1 MIDVDYT
8 QDLSKLRDDIEL
20 SLRALREASFIQKIA
35 FINKEVIVYQG
46 GRHIDIVN
54 HRKGSLGWLRVEDH
68 YVKDGLEPEESD

>member
-54 HRKGSLGWLRVEDH
+54 HGKGSLGWLRVEDH